1 MFFTLSLLVTTSK
14 PCDIYKAAGTPCV
27 AAHSTVRALS
37 DSFHGPLYEIMSMK
51 NGTTTL
57 IHTLSPGGLADAAAQ
72 DAFCGAAACTISRIL
87 DQSGNANHLSTAPG
101 GGEHGA
107 ADNGVNATALKI
119 ALGSHNV
126 YGVYSEHGSGPG
138 RAHSGTGY
146 RCDKTT
152 GIAKGDEPETI
163 YMVTAGKRFNS
174 GCCFDYGNAETD
186 NHADGAGSMEAVYFG
201 NASAPG
207 WSKGVGQ
214 GPWVM
219 ADLESGVWAGNVVP
233 VDITES
239 NTPVVRVFIYRH
251 EQPVLIQ
258 F

>member
-101 GGEHGA
+101 GGAHGA

-138 RAHSGTGY
+138 RAHSGTAY

-152 GIAKGDEPETI
+152 GIAKGDERRYTWLLL
-163 YMVTAGKRFNS
+163 
-174 GCCFDYGNAETD
+174 
-186 NHADGAGSMEAVYFG
+186 G
-201 NASAPG
+201 NASTLAAV
-207 WSKGVGQ
+207 SIM
-214 GPWVM
+214 VM
-219 ADLESGVWAGNVVP
+219 QKPTTTPTALAQWKQCTSATHQRQAGLKVLGK
-233 VDITES
+233 
-239 NTPVVRVFIYRH
+239 VRG
-251 EQPVLIQ
+251 
-258 F
+258 

>member
-101 GGEHGA
+101 GGAHGA

-126 YGVYSEHGSGPG
+126 YGAPLRLQSSTRCRSMRQMAATQSSLRSQHLQ
-138 RAHSGTGY
+138 RARAPANKY
-146 RCDKTT
+146 VAFR
-152 GIAKGDEPETI
+152 
-163 YMVTAGKRFNS
+163 RFLPL
-174 GCCFDYGNAETD
+174 F
-186 NHADGAGSMEAVYFG
+186 F
-201 NASAPG
+201 
-207 WSKGVGQ
+207 
-214 GPWVM
+214 
-219 ADLESGVWAGNVVP
+219 
-233 VDITES
+233 
-239 NTPVVRVFIYRH
+239 VFLLFFYIN
-251 EQPVLIQ
+251 
-258 F
+258 